1 MRVVMDIFI
10 IEEPETTVAPPAQQP
25 KRLDPIDEL
34 INASGPIQISYTP
47 RFQNSTIAFADFSR
61 GDRRWI
67 DALVED
73 ISRIAIASPT
83 DNALMKSTASVRTRS
98 HGKQTWQEFIDGL
111 LADKVQRKMDYT
123 EGQLKHLSSL
133 VGLLSKGRKLAGCGS
148 LEFVN
153 SLSSEP
159 LG

>member
-10 IEEPETTVAPPAQQP
+10 IEEPETTVAPAPEKP
-25 KRLDPIDEL
+25 MRLDPVDEL

-47 RFQNSTIAFADFSR
+47 RFQNSNIAFADFNR

-67 DALVED
+67 DALVQD

-98 HGKQTWQEFIDGL
+98 HGKQSWQEFIDGL
-111 LADKVQRKMDYT
+111 IADKVQRGMDYT

-133 VGLLSKGRKLAGCGS
+133 ISVLSKGRKLAGCGS

-153 SLSSEP
+153 SLGNEV
-159 LG
+159 LQ